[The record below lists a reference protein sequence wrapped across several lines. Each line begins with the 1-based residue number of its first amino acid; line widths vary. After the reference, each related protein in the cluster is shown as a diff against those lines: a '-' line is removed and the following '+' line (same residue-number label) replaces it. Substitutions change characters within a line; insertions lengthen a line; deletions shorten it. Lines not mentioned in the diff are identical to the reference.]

1 MSPQKTQ
8 MIERAEAALRAMG
21 FAEVRVRHHEIGP
34 LARIEVPATEI
45 EKLMILETIE
55 AAETSLRRIGYAEV
69 TVDER
74 GYRRGSLNSAAYE
87 SSS

>member
-1 MSPQKTQ
+1 
-8 MIERAEAALRAMG
+8 MIERAEAALHAMG

-45 EKLMILETIE
+45 ERLMTWETIE
-55 AAETSLRRIGYAEV
+55 AAETSLKRIGYAEV
-69 TVDER
+69 TVDKQ
-74 GYRRGSLNSAAYE
+74 GYRRGSLNAAAYE